1 MGMKPKNIRIVIRKI
16 LKNWFESINDKD
28 IREIAEQNSIVT
40 GGCIPSMLLGEQV
53 KDFDI
58 YFRSQEAAFKIAKY
72 YADEFKSTNGEP
84 VEITVTSVHDR
95 VKIVVK
101 SAGVVSEE
109 SNELKYEYF
118 ETTDPEDKKANDY
131 IEAVFTTENEK
142 EEEKKQD
149 KKKAKFRPV
158 FLTANAITLSDK
170 IQLVTRFFGEPNDIH
185 KNYDFIH
192 CTCFYSSWNGQLY
205 LPHEALTSI
214 LSKELR
220 YVGSLYPICSIL
232 RTRKFIERGWY
243 ITAGQILKCCWQ
255 ISELN
260 LSDPN
265 VLEEQM
271 TGVDFAYFREVIEAI
286 KEKNESVIDAAYLFE
301 LLDKIF

>member
-1 MGMKPKNIRIVIRKI
+1 MKPKNIRIVIRKI
-16 LKNWFESINDKD
+16 LRNWFESINDKD

-72 YADEFKSTNGEP
+72 YADEFKRTNGEP

-118 ETTDPEDKKANDY
+118 ETTDPEDKKANGY
-131 IEAVFTTENEK
+131 IEAVFATENEK

-170 IQLVTRFFGEPNDIH
+170 IQLVTRFFGDPQEIH
-185 KNYDFIH
+185 KNYDFVH